1 MIQSLIT
8 IKLVAMASALGLN
21 TSEWAKPVSPQMEAQ
36 VQKLED
42 SMKEISKGKADQM
55 QDSINAA
62 IKGIQ
67 ELADKGDKD
76 AQYAIGLFL
85 SQSKEQGALEKVL
98 DYYAKAAN
106 QGQLQAMNN
115 LGFIIAGSSKDPEK
129 QKEGVNWIKKAS
141 DLGNNPARRNMAQIY
156 LNGMAGIAKD
166 VAAAEKL
173 LVTAAGEKDWD
184 AAYLLSQFYMGAGG
198 TEKQDDKQGWDYL
211 NKAATGGNANALDAL
226 GSLYLQ
232 GGKVGAM
239 EIKADIKTAVDKFK
253 TLADQKNPV
262 GLRKM
267 ATILEQGL
275 PDAAVEKDFKKAFEY
290 YAAAAQGNDA
300 FAEFRLGS
308 FYDTGVKL
316 DPKSDKNDVEPNP
329 AAALNLYR
337 LAAQNNFPLASYN
350 VGVFYE
356 QGRTVDK
363 DPQKA
368 FAYYS
373 QAAQAGVAIA
383 MQKVGEF
390 YLNGIGTIKDPVAAA
405 GWFSRSAASGLPEG
419 HLSYGI
425 VTEAGLVEKD
435 SPFYAAADSYM
446 QAADSANASDT
457 VKLNAFVRLGLLYAR
472 GVMVPKKDAPK
483 PDFERAYVFL
493 QQAVDVDPKNAQ
505 AVALRDE
512 ARKKIDPAVIKKA
525 DETIAQM
532 KKDREDRKAKAAATP
547 AAGTTPVASPGDK
560 PPTKPTK
567 PPTKP
572 TKPPTH

>member
-21 TSEWAKPVSPQMEAQ
+21 TSEWVSPSPQMESQ

-42 SMKEISKGKADQM
+42 AMKEISKGNADKVQE
-55 QDSINAA
+55 SINVA

-98 DYYAKAAN
+98 ENYSKAAN
-106 QGQLQAMNN
+106 QGQVQAMNN
-115 LGFIIAGSSKDPEK
+115 LGFIIAGSSKEPEK
-129 QKEGVNWIKKAS
+129 QKEGIVWIKKAS

-156 LNGMAGIAKD
+156 LNGMAGMPKD
-166 VAAAEKL
+166 VAGAEKL

-198 TEKQDDKQGWDYL
+198 KEKQDDKQGWDYL
-211 NKAATGGNANALDAL
+211 NKAATGGNANALDSL

-232 GGKVGAM
+232 GGKIGAM

-253 TLADQKNPV
+253 ALADKKNPV

-275 PDAAVEKDFKKAFEY
+275 PEAGVVKDFKKAFEY

-300 FAEFRLGS
+300 SAQFRLGS
-308 FYDTGVKL
+308 FYDIGVKQ
-316 DPKSDKNDVEPNP
+316 DPKSDKVDVEPNP

-356 QGRTVDK
+356 QGRAVDK
-363 DPQKA
+363 DLQKA

-383 MQKVGEF
+383 MQKVGEY
-390 YLNGIGTIKDPVAAA
+390 YLNGNGTIKDPVAAA

-425 VTEAGLVEKD
+425 VTEAGLIEKD

-446 QAADSANASDT
+446 QAADSVNASDT

-472 GVMVPKKDAPK
+472 GVMVPKNDTPK

-505 AVALRDE
+505 AIALRDE
-512 ARKKIDPAVIKKA
+512 AAKKIDAATKKKA

-532 KKDREDRKAKAAATP
+532 MKDREARKAKAAAQP
-547 AAGTTPVASPGDK
+547 AAGETPTAKPGDNKTPSTTIKKKKTTP
-560 PPTKPTK
+560 
-567 PPTKP
+567 
-572 TKPPTH
+572 

>member
-21 TSEWAKPVSPQMEAQ
+21 TSEWAKPVSPKMEAQ

-42 SMKEISKGKADQM
+42 AMKEIGKGKADQM
-55 QDSINAA
+55 QESINTAV
-62 IKGIQ
+62 KDIQ

-76 AQYAIGLFL
+76 AQYAIGLLL

-98 DYYAKAAN
+98 GYYAKAAE
-106 QGQLQAMNN
+106 QGQVQAMNN

-129 QKEGVNWIKKAS
+129 QKEGITWIKKAS

-156 LNGMAGIAKD
+156 LNGMGGMPKD

-173 LVTAAGEKDWD
+173 LVTASGEKDMD
-184 AAYLLSQFYMGAGG
+184 ATYLLSQFYMGAGG
-198 TEKQDDKQGWDYL
+198 KEKQDDKQGWDYL

-239 EIKADIKTAVDKFK
+239 EIKADIKVAVDKFK

-275 PDAAVEKDFKKAFEY
+275 PEASVEKDFKKAFEY

-308 FYDTGVKL
+308 FYDTGVKV
-316 DPKSDKNDVEPNP
+316 DPKSEKFDVEPNP

-363 DPQKA
+363 DLQKA

-373 QAAQAGVAIA
+373 QAAQAGVAIS
-383 MQKVGEF
+383 MQKIGEF

-405 GWFSRSAASGLPEG
+405 GWFYRSAAAGLPEG

-446 QAADSANASDT
+446 QAADSVNASDT

-472 GVMVPKKDAPK
+472 GVMVPKNDSPK
-483 PDFERAYVFL
+483 PDFDRAYVFL

-512 ARKKIDPAVIKKA
+512 AAKKLDATAKKKA

-532 KKDREDRKAKAAATP
+532 KKDREARKAKAATQPATGETPTTKP
-547 AAGTTPVASPGDK
+547 ADK
-560 PPTKPTK
+560 PSTKPTKPTK
-567 PPTKP
+567 PSTR
-572 TKPPTH
+572 

>member
-1 MIQSLIT
+1 MLQSLIT

-21 TSEWAKPVSPQMEAQ
+21 TSEWVKPSSQMEAQ

-42 SMKEISKGKADQM
+42 TMKEIGKGKADQI
-55 QDSINAA
+55 QDSISATV
-62 IKGIQ
+62 KDIQ
-67 ELADKGDKD
+67 ALADKGDKD

-106 QGQLQAMNN
+106 QGQIQAMNN
-115 LGFIIAGSSKDPEK
+115 LGFIIAGSSKEPEK
-129 QKEGVNWIKKAS
+129 QKEGITWIKKAS

-156 LNGMAGIAKD
+156 LNGMAGMPKD
-166 VAAAEKL
+166 VAAAEQL
-173 LVTAAGEKDWD
+173 LLTAAGDKDMD

-198 TEKQDDKQGWDYL
+198 KEKQDDKKGWDYL

-253 TLADQKNPV
+253 TLAEQKNPV

-275 PDAAVEKDFKKAFEY
+275 PDSGVEKDFKKAFEN

-300 FAEFRLGS
+300 FAQFRLGS

-316 DPKSDKNDVEPNP
+316 DPKSDKTEVEPNP

-363 DPQKA
+363 DLQKA

-383 MQKVGEF
+383 MQKIGEL

-405 GWFSRSAASGLPEG
+405 GWFYRSAAAGLPEG

-446 QAADSANASDT
+446 QAADSVNASDT

-472 GVMVPKKDAPK
+472 GVMVPKNDAPK

-505 AVALRDE
+505 AISLRDE
-512 ARKKIDPAVIKKA
+512 AIKKIDAATKKKA
-525 DETIAQM
+525 DDTVAQM
-532 KKDREDRKAKAAATP
+532 KKDREARKAKAAAQPASPISSGETP
-547 AAGTTPVASPGDK
+547 TGKPVDNKTPSTTIKKKKTTP
-560 PPTKPTK
+560 
-567 PPTKP
+567 
-572 TKPPTH
+572 

>member
-1 MIQSLIT
+1 MLQSLIT

-21 TSEWAKPVSPQMEAQ
+21 TSEWIKPSSQMESQ

-42 SMKEISKGKADQM
+42 AMKEIGKGNADKVQE
-55 QDSINAA
+55 SINTTV
-62 IKGIQ
+62 KSIQ

-76 AQYAIGLFL
+76 AQYSIGLLL

-98 DYYAKAAN
+98 GYYAKAAE
-106 QGQLQAMNN
+106 QGQIQAMNN
-115 LGFIIAGSSKDPEK
+115 LGFIIAGSSKEPEK
-129 QKEGVNWIKKAS
+129 QKEGIVWIKKAS

-156 LNGMAGIAKD
+156 LNGMAGMPKD
-166 VAAAEKL
+166 VAGAEKL
-173 LVTAAGEKDWD
+173 LVTAAGEKDMD

-198 TEKQDDKQGWDYL
+198 KDKQDDKLGWDYL

-232 GGKVGAM
+232 GGKIGAM
-239 EIKADIKTAVDKFK
+239 EIKPDIKVAVEKFK
-253 TLADQKNPV
+253 TLAEQKNPV

-275 PDAAVEKDFKKAFEY
+275 AEAGIDKDFKKAFEY
-290 YAAAAQGNDA
+290 YGAAAQGNDA
-300 FAEFRLGS
+300 FALFRLGS

-316 DPKSDKNDVEPNP
+316 DAKSDKNDVEPNP

-356 QGRTVDK
+356 QGRAVDK
-363 DPQKA
+363 DAQKA

-373 QAAQAGVAIA
+373 QAAQAGVAMA
-383 MQKVGEF
+383 MQKIGEF
-390 YLNGIGTIKDPVAAA
+390 YLNGIGTIKDPVAAT
-405 GWFSRSAASGLPEG
+405 GWFARSAAAGLPEG

-425 VTEAGLVEKD
+425 VTEAGLVDKEGA
-435 SPFYAAADSYM
+435 FFAAADSYM
-446 QAADSANASDT
+446 QAADSVNASET
-457 VKLNAFVRLGLLYAR
+457 VMLNAFVRIGLLYAK
-472 GVMVPKKDAPK
+472 GVMVSKKDPPK

-505 AVALRDE
+505 AVALRNE
-512 ARKKIDPAVIKKA
+512 AEVAAKFDAAAKKKA
-525 DETIAQM
+525 DETVAQM
-532 KKDREDRKAKAAATP
+532 KKDREKRKAEAKASAATQP
-547 AAGTTPVASPGDK
+547 AAGDTPVVKPSDK
-560 PPTKPTK
+560 PPIKPKK
-567 PPTKP
+567 PVKP
-572 TKPPTH
+572 

>member
-1 MIQSLIT
+1 MFQSLIT
-8 IKLVAMASALGLN
+8 IKLAAMASALGLN
-21 TSEWAKPVSPQMEAQ
+21 TSEWAKPVSPQVEAQ

-42 SMKEISKGKADQM
+42 TMKEIGKGKADQI
-55 QDSINAA
+55 QESINTTVKA
-62 IKGIQ
+62 IQ

-76 AQYAIGLFL
+76 AQYAVGLFL
-85 SQSKEQGALEKVL
+85 SQSKEQGTLEKVL
-98 DYYAKAAN
+98 DYYGKAAA

-115 LGFIIAGSSKDPEK
+115 LGFIIASSSKEPEK
-129 QKEGVNWIKKAS
+129 QKEGINWIKKAS

-156 LNGMAGIAKD
+156 LNGMAGVSKD

-173 LVTAAGEKDWD
+173 LVTAAGEKDMD
-184 AAYLLSQFYMGAGG
+184 ADFLLSQFYMGAGG
-198 TEKQDDKQGWDYL
+198 KDKQDDKKGWDYL

-239 EIKADIKTAVDKFK
+239 EIKPDIKIAVDKFK
-253 TLADQKNPV
+253 VLAEQKNPV

-275 PDAAVEKDFKKAFEY
+275 VEAGVEKDFKKAFEY

-300 FAEFRLGS
+300 FAQFRLGS
-308 FYDTGVKL
+308 FYDTGVKV
-316 DPKSDKNDVEPNP
+316 DPKSETVDVAPN
-329 AAALNLYR
+329 AASALNLYR
-337 LAAQNNFPLASYN
+337 LAAQNNYPLASYN

-363 DPQKA
+363 DLQKA

-383 MQKVGEF
+383 MQKVGEY
-390 YLNGIGTIKDPVAAA
+390 YLNGLGTIKDPIAAA
-405 GWFSRSAASGLPEG
+405 GWFARSAASGLPEG

-446 QAADSANASDT
+446 QAADSVNVSDA
-457 VKLNAFVRLGLLYAR
+457 VKLNAFVRLGMLYAR
-472 GVMVPKKDAPK
+472 GVMVPKNDPPK
-483 PDFERAYVFL
+483 PDYERAFVFL

-505 AVALRDE
+505 TLAMRDE
-512 ARKKIDPAVIKKA
+512 AAKKLEPAAKKKA
-525 DETIAQM
+525 EETIAQM
-532 KKDREDRKAKAAATP
+532 KKDREARKAKAEAKLGAD
-547 AAGTTPVASPGDK
+547 TTPVAKPAVKDK
-560 PPTKPTK
+560 EPVKDKDPVKKPK
-567 PPTKP
+567 
-572 TKPPTH
+572 

>member
-1 MIQSLIT
+1 MFQSLIT
-8 IKLVAMASALGLN
+8 IKLAAMASALGLN
-21 TSEWAKPVSPQMEAQ
+21 TAEWAKPVSSQMESQ

-42 SMKEISKGKADQM
+42 TMKEIGKGKADQI
-55 QDSINAA
+55 QDSINTTV
-62 IKGIQ
+62 KNIQ
-67 ELADKGDKD
+67 DLADKGDKD
-76 AQYAIGLFL
+76 AQYSIGLLL

-98 DYYAKAAN
+98 AYYLKAAN
-106 QGQLQAMNN
+106 QGQVQAMNN
-115 LGFIIAGSSKDPEK
+115 LGFIIAGSSKEPEK
-129 QKEGVNWIKKAS
+129 QKEGITWIKKAS

-156 LNGMAGIAKD
+156 LNGMAGMPRD

-173 LVTAAGEKDWD
+173 LITASGEKDMD
-184 AAYLLSQFYMGAGG
+184 ATYLLSQFYMGAAG
-198 TEKQDDKQGWDYL
+198 TELQDDKKGWGFL

-232 GGKVGAM
+232 GGKIGAM
-239 EIKADIKTAVDKFK
+239 EIKPDIKIAVDKFK
-253 TLADQKNPV
+253 VLAEQKNPV

-267 ATILEQGL
+267 ASLLEQGL
-275 PDAAVEKDFKKAFEY
+275 PDAGVEKDFKKAFEY

-300 FAEFRLGS
+300 FAQFRLGS
-308 FYDTGVKL
+308 YYDTGVKL
-316 DPKSDKNDVEPNP
+316 DEKSEKADVEPNP

-363 DPQKA
+363 DLQKA

-383 MQKVGEF
+383 MQKIGEF
-390 YLNGIGTIKDPVAAA
+390 YLNGIGTIKDPVAAT
-405 GWFSRSAASGLPEG
+405 GWFSRSAAAGLPEG

-435 SPFYAAADSYM
+435 GPFYAAADSYM
-446 QAADSANASDT
+446 SAADSVNASDT

-472 GVMVPKKDAPK
+472 GVMVPKNDAPK

-505 AVALRDE
+505 AISLRDE
-512 ARKKIDPAVIKKA
+512 AIKKIDASAKKRA
-525 DETIAQM
+525 DESIAQM
-532 KKDREDRKAKAAATP
+532 KKDREARKAKAAAQPGANETP
-547 AAGTTPVASPGDK
+547 SARPVDK
-560 PPTKPTK
+560 TPPTSTK
-567 PPTKP
+567 KKKGTP
-572 TKPPTH
+572 